1 MNKYIINSRFGCCP
15 LQNSEWLGELII
27 ELGFIIEPGSTT
39 KRSAV
44 VRGAS
49 MSNTASVTMSA
60 SGVVIHSAANNVSNN
75 IVIRAREC
83 MSKAM

>member
-1 MNKYIINSRFGCCP
+1 VDKEGVV
-15 LQNSEWLGELII
+15 EGLGELII

-49 MSNTASVTMSA
+49 TSTLYFVPISCALYLVNALT
-60 SGVVIHSAANNVSNN
+60 IANS
-75 IVIRAREC
+75 
-83 MSKAM
+83 SLS